1 VLGALYK
8 YGRGGVAENF
18 AQAVAL
24 YRLAAAQ
31 NLDGAQS
38 YLGRMYDDG
47 HGVAE
52 DSAEALQLDQL
63 AAAQDILKHCSLSL
77 PITRTPFV
85 NTRPK
90 PFDGTGAHKQ
100 AAGHILTLQPLCGGC
115 ARDDSPSPS
124 IKTHVARGNLF
135 IQP

>member
-1 VLGALYK
+1 M
-8 YGRGGVAENF
+8 
-18 AQAVAL
+18 VAL

-38 YLGRMYDDG
+38 NLGRMYDDG

-85 NTRPK
+85 KTRPK

-100 AAGHILTLQPLCGGC
+100 QVTLALQPLWKVSR
-115 ARDDSPSPS
+115 AMTPPPP
-124 IKTHVARGNLF
+124 K
-135 IQP
+135 

>member
-1 VLGALYK
+1 VLGALYQ

-31 NLDGAQS
+31 NLDGAQNN
-38 YLGRMYDDG
+38 LGRMYDHG

-63 AAAQDILKHCSLSL
+63 AAAQDILKHRSLSL

-85 NTRPK
+85 KTGPK

-100 AAGHILTLQPLCGGC
+100 RVTLTLQPLCGGF
-115 ARDDSPSPS
+115 ARDDPPSPS